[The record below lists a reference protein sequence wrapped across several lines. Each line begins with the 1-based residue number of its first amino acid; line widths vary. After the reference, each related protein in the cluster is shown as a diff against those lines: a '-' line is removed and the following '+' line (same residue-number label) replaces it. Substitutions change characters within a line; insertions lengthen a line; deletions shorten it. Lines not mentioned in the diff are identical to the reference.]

1 MIIGDALRPRVMTQR
16 RLLAL
21 LALLLGLVAGL
32 LLLLSIMHIPREVT
46 LNWIVQEAVLA
57 IVGLVIIV
65 AGLII
70 YSGKYLI
77 GGILCV
83 VLGLLVLIYWHDIP
97 AGLLA
102 LLAGIFAIIAEES

>member
-1 MIIGDALRPRVMTQR
+1 MILGDALRPREMTQR

-32 LLLLSIMHIPREVT
+32 LLLLTILHIPRDVT
-46 LNWIVQEAVLA
+46 LNWIIEEAVLA
-57 IVGLVIIV
+57 IIGLIIIV

-70 YSGKYLI
+70 YGGNYLI

-83 VLGLLVLIYWHDIP
+83 VLGLLVLIYWQKIDV
-97 AGLLA
+97 GLLS
-102 LLAGIFAIIAEES
+102 LLAGILAIIAEES